1 MKRTC
6 PFQNLSTHGRI
17 NLARFAVLVFYLF
30 QVGLALYSDS
40 LFNTIGS
47 DFISFW
53 SVGRIA
59 NTEGYGRIY
68 DLSLLS
74 EIQKPF
80 HETVAT
86 DNVYAP
92 IPTPFFAIF
101 ILPLQILAWFDP
113 RIGFGFWTILNLAG
127 LIFYL
132 RFFIGELT
140 PVTQRSDALFILLY
154 SLPVFQTLYWGQVN
168 VWMVICIGEF
178 MRTAIRGKSIQSG
191 AWLAGLM
198 IKPQTLVVLIPVLLL
213 QRDWKKLTGFSMGA
227 FVIFGGSLALA
238 GVEGLKSLFSLWLNY
253 ASGIPTNAPE
263 NMINWRMVALQFSN
277 FAPPSVAWTIGMAG
291 LAATLL
297 AGVLPWFKPISP
309 ALPGFPLRVLGV
321 LAATTSIAW
330 HSHVHLAIIILPAL
344 VCLAAQNQ
352 IPHRLVHAWVFLPPL
367 VYVIAFSFSGLAA
380 IAVLPRFGYEG
391 LFLGVCELALQLSL
405 LMWAARGS
413 META

>member
-127 LIFYL
+127 LIFYPERHQGL
-132 RFFIGELT
+132 GASGMIMGALGLLAAQWLTLLKHGLT
-140 PVTQRSDALFILLY
+140 PRQL
-154 SLPVFQTLYWGQVN
+154 
-168 VWMVICIGEF
+168 
-178 MRTAIRGKSIQSG
+178 AIRGMLSG
-191 AWLAGLM
+191 GL
-198 IKPQTLVVLIPVLLL
+198 LLVLL
-213 QRDWKKLTGFSMGA
+213 GFSPERNVDVLAHVAGFGTGLGLGVILALLPTRARQSLWLDCTA
-227 FVIFGGSLALA
+227 FLLCFALA
-238 GVEGLKSLFSLWLNY
+238 G
-253 ASGIPTNAPE
+253 
-263 NMINWRMVALQFSN
+263 
-277 FAPPSVAWTIGMAG
+277 
-291 LAATLL
+291 AT
-297 AGVLPWFKPISP
+297 W
-309 ALPGFPLRVLGV
+309 
-321 LAATTSIAW
+321 
-330 HSHVHLAIIILPAL
+330 
-344 VCLAAQNQ
+344 CLAL
-352 IPHRLVHAWVFLPPL
+352 R
-367 VYVIAFSFSGLAA
+367 
-380 IAVLPRFGYEG
+380 
-391 LFLGVCELALQLSL
+391 
-405 LMWAARGS
+405 
-413 META
+413 